1 MDSQTEE
8 LKQIIKDLKEDK
20 IKMKQHIKDLRED
33 KIKMKQHI
41 KDLRDDNIKMKQELK
56 ELKKKNNPPRKP
68 PSFNTKL
75 YILSSDL
82 YEFIEKNMNQ
92 KMRRTEID
100 PVTGFE
106 KTRTF
111 QYMDI
116 IKFIIDY
123 TKNHF
128 IKEDS
133 LLKSSLKYDPDLY
146 SLMKIDK
153 TEKITFGKQSYIF
166 KKLEENAHIVSVEYF

>member
-1 MDSQTEE
+1 MDNKTEE
-8 LKQIIKDLKEDK
+8 LKQIITELKEEK
-20 IKMKQHIKDLRED
+20 RKMKQHIKE
-33 KIKMKQHI
+33 
-41 KDLRDDNIKMKQELK
+41 LRDSNIKMKQELK
-56 ELKKKNNPPRKP
+56 ELKKKYNPPRKQ
-68 PSFNTKL
+68 SVIHINL

-111 QYMDI
+111 QYMGIMKI
-116 IKFIIDY
+116 IMDY
-123 TKNHF
+123 MKNNF
-128 IKEDS
+128 ENENQEGS

-146 SLMKIDK
+146 LLMKIDA
-153 TEKITFGKQSYIF
+153 TEKITFGKQTYIF
-166 KKLEENAHIVSVEYF
+166 KKLQENGHIVLVEYF